1 MFQFDLFLFQQS
13 NKRIGWR
20 RATLKL
26 SSRNADRNDRSYR
39 VIQETQKLQRNLTLL
54 NLSMT
59 VSFYLS
65 WLPYAADCLL
75 IMCGVTVSSKFH
87 VIAVLFAK
95 SGTVINPI
103 LYIFF
108 NKEVSNWYFIF
119 NTLREYY
126 RKYRAC
132 GHHSITFPHF

>member
-1 MFQFDLFLFQQS
+1 M
-13 NKRIGWR
+13 
-20 RATLKL
+20 KL

-65 WLPYAADCLL
+65 WMPYAADCLL

-103 LYIFF
+103 LYIFL
-108 NKEVSNWYFIF
+108 NNDVSTNAFS
-119 NTLREYY
+119 L
-126 RKYRAC
+126 
-132 GHHSITFPHF
+132 SILHRVNNSGI